1 MNSVL
6 CVSLSLTVP
15 LQLASVASLLALLCF
30 PPFRAQRNGVKRVCG
45 ERLQYTISIATIL
58 HHPIDDDDDTH
69 TLFRPSCLAC
79 TYIVDPA
86 CVVVTCMWAQ
96 STCFVHAQKKKPPL
110 LYKFM
115 YCTHN
120 TCPMQICIYKKHRLF
135 GILGR
140 LTFSIQEFV
149 ANIFRV
155 RTNIM

>member
-1 MNSVL
+1 MNEQCAV
-6 CVSLSLTVP
+6 CLS
-15 LQLASVASLLALLCF
+15 LASVASLLALLCF

-69 TLFRPSCLAC
+69 THIIPAVMSSLYIYSGPCMCCCDMHVGSIHMLRPRS
-79 TYIVDPA
+79 
-86 CVVVTCMWAQ
+86 
-96 STCFVHAQKKKPPL
+96 KKKPPL

-135 GILGR
+135 GA
-140 LTFSIQEFV
+140 S
-149 ANIFRV
+149 NIFNSGICGEHLFRV